1 MGMQTA
7 LHVTTRVLPGNK
19 IEIELPPGSE
29 GQAVNV
35 FVVLPEQTSPKSFNI
50 LEFLAAA
57 RERHAG
63 RTAEEIDQQI
73 RAERDSWDI

>member
-1 MGMQTA
+1 MQSA
-7 LHVTTRVLPGNK
+7 FHVTTRVLPGNK

-29 GQAVNV
+29 GQDVNV
-35 FVVLPEQTSPKSFNI
+35 FVVLPQSNAKPFNI

-73 RAERDSWDI
+73 RAERDSWDS